1 MSQEERLTAIKR
13 FQDEEIDFLLTT
25 DLLARGLDISS
36 VKVVINFSYP
46 VEPRRYV
53 HRVGRTARAGASG
66 VALTIC
72 NDEERK
78 EVKKLSRKLNF
89 GVTTFSLNK
98 KHVQKYVEL
107 IQNVEQAAQ
116 EIEEEMAE
124 DKEALKAHIE
134 AQKAENMIKFKKDI
148 EARPKKEWF
157 QSKKQKTELKVNSKG
172 DL

>member
-1 MSQEERLTAIKR
+1 MHFRERAIVFFNERKQCTRAKILFAFLGIRAEQVQGDMSQEERLKAIKK
-13 FQDEEIDFLLTT
+13 FQDGEIDFLLTT
-25 DLLARGLDISS
+25 DLLARGLDINS

-107 IQNVEQAAQ
+107 I
-116 EIEEEMAE
+116 
-124 DKEALKAHIE
+124 
-134 AQKAENMIKFKKDI
+134 
-148 EARPKKEWF
+148 
-157 QSKKQKTELKVNSKG
+157 
-172 DL
+172 